1 MEYIFLLF
9 AFICGLSVK
18 FMGIPPLVGYL
29 AAGFILHFAGFE
41 SNDSLQ
47 QIASLGITIM
57 LFTIGLKL
65 NMKDLAKREVWF
77 GSIAH
82 TSVWCL
88 VAFLALTGF
97 AAIGLRSFEG
107 VDLNTF
113 ALIVFALSFSSTVCV
128 MKVLEEN
135 GESKTRHGKIAM
147 GILVMQDI
155 FAVVFLVVATGKIPD
170 IWAIGLLLLLPALPL
185 ISRVINS
192 SGHGELLPLTGFI
205 FALGGYQLF
214 ELVGIKGD
222 LGALVMGLL
231 LASHAKATEMAKSLL
246 SFKDMFLIGFFLS
259 IGLTALPDWQMLGTA
274 VALAVLLPIK
284 YLLFFALFSVLRLRA
299 RTSFLTGLVMTNYS
313 EFGLIVAALAVTLGM
328 LSPEWLVIIA
338 IAVSLS
344 FVFTSIIYR
353 NAHVLYTNHKDFFKR
368 WEKNKRLVEDKYPQ
382 MGSAKFLVVGMGRVG
397 MGAFTSLNQ
406 LCDGD
411 VWGMDADRQK
421 AIRLNKQGHDI
432 ITGDGEDADLWDN
445 LDLNN
450 VKLVMLALPAIE
462 DSINISQQLKTA
474 GYSGKIAAIA
484 RYEDEIEVLREN
496 GVDKVFNFFKEAGLG
511 FAEDSL
517 AFVEDRE
524 MFVKND

>member
-18 FMGIPPLVGYL
+18 FLGIPPLVGYL

-41 SNDSLQ
+41 SNQSLQ
-47 QIASLGITIM
+47 QIANLGITIM

-65 NMKDLAKREVWF
+65 NMRDLAKREVWL
-77 GSIAH
+77 GSVIH
-82 TSVWCL
+82 TSVWC
-88 VAFLALTGF
+88 AISF
-97 AAIGLRSFEG
+97 AAIMAFAALGLSSFQG
-107 VDLNTF
+107 ISLNTI

-155 FAVVFLVVATGKIPD
+155 FAVVFLVVATGKVPE
-170 IWAIGLLLLLPALPL
+170 IWAFALLLLIPAQPL
-185 ISRVINS
+185 ISRIINS

-214 ELVGIKGD
+214 ELVGVKGD

-231 LASHAKATEMAKSLL
+231 LASHGKAAEMAKSLL

-259 IGLTALPDWQMLGTA
+259 IGLAALPDWQMLGTA
-274 VALAVLLPIK
+274 VALALLLPFK
-284 YLLFFALFSVLRLRA
+284 YLLFFGLLTLLRLRA

-328 LSPEWLVIIA
+328 LATEWLVIIA

-353 NAHVLYTNHKDFFKR
+353 SAHTLYRNNKEFFKR
-368 WEKNKRLVEDKYPQ
+368 WEKLKRLVEDQYPQ
-382 MGSAKFLVVGMGRVG
+382 MDTAKFLVVGMGRVG

-406 LCDGD
+406 LSDGN

-421 AIRLNKQGHDI
+421 VIRLSKLGHNI

-445 LDLNN
+445 LDLSN
-450 VKLVMLALPAIE
+450 VKLVMLALPSID
-462 DSINISQQLKTA
+462 DSINISQQLKA
-474 GYSGKIAAIA
+474 NSSSHFLM
-484 RYEDEIEVLREN
+484 RRPDPNVRPL
-496 GVDKVFNFFKEAGLG
+496 KVQL
-511 FAEDSL
+511 
-517 AFVEDRE
+517 VCPP
-524 MFVKND
+524 